1 MTPIDQ
7 IWNHYIALLEED
19 FSVSDLVT
27 IKTRLERRVSDL
39 EQSIE
44 DRKKRL
50 EALRESGKGDTKAT
64 RWIRDRVDSA
74 LEEVY
79 QLQRKALV
87 IEKVILKIADPET
100 EGTFPP
106 PKADELE
113 EEIRGKND
121 QESSIPPDMSAS
133 ELSQYA
139 DTTHVQ
145 RRRIEVESMLDES
158 KPNWVDEEVP
168 REVKEEIA
176 EGYSISYH
184 TIKKDIDYLR
194 DMRRS

>member
-19 FSVSDLVT
+19 FSVSDLV
-27 IKTRLERRVSDL
+27 IVKTRLERRISDL
-39 EQSIE
+39 EQSVE

-50 EALRESGKGDTKAT
+50 EALRESGMEDTKAT

-79 QLQRKALV
+79 QLKRKASV
-87 IEKVILKIADPET
+87 MERVILKIADPET

-113 EEIRGKND
+113 EEIRSKND
-121 QESSIPPDMSAS
+121 RESPIPPDMSAS

-158 KPNWVDEEVP
+158 KLNWVDEDIP
-168 REVKEEIA
+168 KEVKKEIA
-176 EGYSISYH
+176 EGYSIGYH
-184 TIKKDIDYLR
+184 TIKKDIDHLR
-194 DMRRS
+194 DMRGS